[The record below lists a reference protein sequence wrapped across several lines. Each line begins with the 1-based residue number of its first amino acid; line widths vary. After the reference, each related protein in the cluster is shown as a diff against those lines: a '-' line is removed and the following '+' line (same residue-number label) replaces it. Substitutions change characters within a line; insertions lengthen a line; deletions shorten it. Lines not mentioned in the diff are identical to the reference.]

1 MHSHVSPRRSSRY
14 HHRAREP
21 RAERTR
27 LVILLKH
34 SLRLLKFGRRER
46 QSRILVLAHLF
57 QTFRVLSHLFQQV
70 LLFLIVRIRALFKLL
85 EARSILL
92 RFQPLRC
99 PSSSVNLETRA
110 SPPSL
115 ARTRPT
121 REKYSHDSHRAR
133 HRHRRRLRASHRET
147 RARAR
152 ASSNRPTRELARA
165 PPPRLV
171 HRSIPSSCD
180 STRARNFFLSFRPRV
195 DSRSASRRARS
206 ASRCAGRACVT
217 FSSPA
222 RSTERGARVDAVAMS
237 QRERAARRRRERTAR
252 AKGAN
257 RPRS

>member
-1 MHSHVSPRRSSRY
+1 MDKIAGHAHSHVSPRRSSRY

-121 REKYSHDSHRAR
+121 REKILAR
-133 HRHRRRLRASHRET
+133 FPSRASSSPSSPPRIASRDT

-152 ASSNRPTRELARA
+152 AHPRIVQLANSRAHLRRGLSTGPSSHRSTRRARA
-165 PPPRLV
+165 
-171 HRSIPSSCD
+171 I
-180 STRARNFFLSFRPRV
+180 FFPSFRPRV

-217 FSSPA
+217 FSSP
-222 RSTERGARVDAVAMS
+222 RGGRWRGARASMP
-237 QRERAARRRRERTAR
+237 ARYL
-252 AKGAN
+252 GAGMKK
-257 RPRS
+257 